1 MKPLTGALLVAGT
14 VLLVASAAQAS
25 SGGAGGGTGAFD
37 FDAYK
42 QAIGVHESGSKYN
55 TVNSIG
61 YIGKYQ
67 FGAAALV
74 DLGYIKLS
82 VYQQYPVDDKNACLR
97 DSDAWIAPHT
107 RAGFL
112 DDGPEQEKAM
122 ERLTAMNRRSITNSG
137 VLTARSTAAEQ
148 GAWLAIAHGLGAGA
162 AHKYFVRG
170 EAKPDGYGTTAAQ
183 LYRVGSYSQRHPYS
197 FSAANKN
204 AVKNGSLV

>member
-14 VLLVASAAQAS
+14 VLLVASAAQA
-25 SGGAGGGTGAFD
+25 AGGGGGGAFD
-37 FDAYK
+37 YDAYR
-42 QAIGVHESGSKYN
+42 QAIGVHESGGNYGAVN
-55 TVNSIG
+55 TLG

-74 DLGYIKLS
+74 DLGYIKLA
-82 VYQQYPVDDKNACLR
+82 VYQQYPADDKNACLR

-112 DDGPEQEKAM
+112 ADGPEQEKAM
-122 ERLTAMNRRSITNSG
+122 ERLTAMNRRSLVGNGIIT
-137 VLTARSTAAEQ
+137 TRSSAVDQ

-162 AHKYFVRG
+162 ANKLYRTG
-170 EAKPDGYGTTAAQ
+170 QSKPDAYGTNAAQ
-183 LYRVGSYSQRHPYS
+183 LHRIGSYSQRHPYAL
-197 FSAANKN
+197 SAANKN